1 VIAPAQMESLRGV
14 AKVRKLPPA
23 AIFAILC
30 GVSFLL
36 WFRPLLHTFALA
48 MNDDKYTHILLI
60 IPVTAAMILQDWRG
74 RGQESAL
81 WAPSVGLLG
90 ISLLVA
96 GWARWGNFD
105 GGSDVKLAIEMMGL
119 VAWWLGSFVFCFG
132 LHSLRLFLF
141 PLLFLFWMVPIPSFA
156 VDQIVAELQ
165 RGSAVAAQFLFSMFG
180 VPVSRDGTILLI
192 PGLSIEVAAECSS
205 IRSSLMLLVTTMV
218 LAHVILRSPW
228 RKALVIASVV
238 PLSVL
243 KNGLRIFT
251 IGMLS
256 TRVDRSFLTGRLHHN
271 GGIVFFLIALSVIFL
286 LLWILRRGERV
297 VTSTPE
303 LNPARP

>member
-1 VIAPAQMESLRGV
+1 MNRLPASLT
-14 AKVRKLPPA
+14 
-23 AIFAILC
+23 FAILC
-30 GVSFLL
+30 GVSLVV

-48 MNDDKYTHILLI
+48 LSDDRYTHVLLI
-60 IPVTAAMILQDWRG
+60 LPVTAAMILQDWRG
-74 RGQESAL
+74 RSHESPL
-81 WAPSVGLLG
+81 WTPAVGLLA
-90 ISLLVA
+90 ISLLLG
-96 GWARWGNFD
+96 GWARWGNLG
-105 GGSDVKLAIEMMGL
+105 GGSDVRLAIEMAGL
-119 VAWWLGSFVFCFG
+119 VLWWLGSFVFCFG
-132 LHSLRLFLF
+132 LQSLRSFHF
-141 PLLFLFWMVPIPSFA
+141 PLFFLFWMIPIPRF
-156 VDQIVAELQ
+156 VLDQIVAELQ
-165 RGSAVAAQFLFSMFG
+165 RGSAVAAQFLFSILG

-192 PGLSIEVAAECSS
+192 PGLNIEVAAECSS